1 MLTGEL
7 HVEHLALT
15 IVDELI
21 GRFNLSQERLNLGER
36 LTAGCILRVGANDAS
51 CSRKFL
57 CKFASKKRVILGRLS
72 NNFGIWLSSVQ
83 GAEPTFK
90 RKAPS
95 KSELM
100 HPRHRLS
107 ERHIEICDDR
117 QILLG
122 AGYFKQQKTGKPD
135 RQQKGQPE

>member
-7 HVEHLALT
+7 YVEYLALT
-15 IVDELI
+15 IVEDLI
-21 GRFNLSQERLNLGER
+21 ARFNVIQERLNLRER
-36 LTAGCILRVGANDAS
+36 LTAGCILRIGANNAS
-51 CSRKFL
+51 GSRKFL
-57 CKFASKKRVILGRLS
+57 CKFASKNCVILSRLS

-90 RKAPS
+90 CKAPS

-107 ERHIEICDDR
+107 ERHIEIRNDS
-117 QILLG
+117 QILRG
-122 AGYFKQQKTGKPD
+122 A
-135 RQQKGQPE
+135 